1 VENAFILY
9 SNGGESAIQA
19 PGWNESYGRFQ
30 DAYERLISVAPSP
43 ESIDVND
50 DVDTL
55 KLFVKAY
62 QEFDKSL
69 GAIQVYSEFDEE
81 VFEQQYGLR
90 PEVIESY
97 HGKYENALEKIRE
110 QIDEDEEDDL
120 TIDFDYQLSEV
131 GKQQIDYEYLM
142 LLMQTIVNEPD
153 SQNRIK
159 RIVDAEAYLTK
170 FKDNNPKL
178 GEIIEDIF
186 STIKDGNELAPAE
199 DTINVASEIE
209 KRIDERVSELVHGL
223 SENLYVQ
230 EDDLHYLIENYKPE
244 KAGKQTGENNLLEN
258 MDKDR
263 YLEENR
269 EKVQKKFR
277 VKKFAKQEYTD
288 VIESEILP
296 LTNKNF

>member
-1 VENAFILY
+1 
-9 SNGGESAIQA
+9 
-19 PGWNESYGRFQ
+19 
-30 DAYERLISVAPSP
+30 
-43 ESIDVND
+43 
-50 DVDTL
+50 
-55 KLFVKAY
+55 
-62 QEFDKSL
+62 
-69 GAIQVYSEFDEE
+69 
-81 VFEQQYGLR
+81 
-90 PEVIESY
+90 
-97 HGKYENALEKIRE
+97 
-110 QIDEDEEDDL
+110 
-120 TIDFDYQLSEV
+120 
-131 GKQQIDYEYLM
+131 M

-186 STIKDGNELAPAE
+186 STIKDGNELAQAE
-199 DTINVASEIE
+199 NTLNVSSEIE
-209 KRIDERVSELVHGL
+209 KRIDERIDYLVQNL

-230 EDDLHYLIENYKPE
+230 PDDLYYLIENYKPE
-244 KAGKQTGENNLLEN
+244 KSGKQTGESNLLEN